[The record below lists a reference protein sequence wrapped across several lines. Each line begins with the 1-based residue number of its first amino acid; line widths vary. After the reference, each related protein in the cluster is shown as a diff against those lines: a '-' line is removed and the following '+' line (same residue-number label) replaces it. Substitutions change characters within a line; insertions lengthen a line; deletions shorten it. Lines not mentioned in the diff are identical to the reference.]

1 MAALTKI
8 RTQYFHADEQHP
20 QHLSVD
26 GRWLAAPG
34 VASTNTIDI
43 HAAWLTHSAAI
54 RGCST
59 GSNRAQVQEAWLSGG
74 GSPGH
79 WKNTLSRT
87 IYAANTRLE
96 MALSGTAGQR

>member
-59 GSNRAQVQEAWLSGG
+59 GSN
-74 GSPGH
+74 